1 MRSIAQDFSHLWPK
15 SREAA
20 LAPILSKVT
29 YLKYPEDSNLLG
41 LEKRP
46 DKVIVITS
54 GEDFFAI
61 RPFIFNGFRHFVN
74 RNRSDL
80 PQELLASCLMIAKPT
95 IFVQNPIP
103 FFLAGFS
110 NLQILTDTERNLTL
124 SFRKSSDKA
133 IILSQFEAFLAKNP
147 KTKSLSDL
155 CIQSADELIT
165 NALFNAPVDA
175 DGERMYLN
183 ADRQMPVEYPPDKKA
198 TFFACY
204 SDDRITIGCED
215 TYGSMT
221 VTEMYQYL
229 RTKFSSDLSVPRDSS
244 GGAGLGLKM
253 IMENA
258 ANFYLFSERYRRS
271 LVAASFLLSG
281 LKSNLSN
288 RKHFHWSVS

>member
-1 MRSIAQDFSHLWPK
+1 MRSILQDFAHLWPK
-15 SREAA
+15 SREVA

-54 GEDFFAI
+54 GEDFYAI

-74 RNRSDL
+74 RHRSDL
-80 PQELLASCLMIAKPT
+80 PQELLASCLMIVKPSV
-95 IFVQNPIP
+95 FVQNPIP
-103 FFLAGFS
+103 FFLAGF
-110 NLQILTDTERNLTL
+110 NNIQILNDKERNLTL
-124 SFRKSSDKA
+124 TFKKSSQKGE
-133 IILSQFEAFLAKNP
+133 LLLELHGFLEKNP

-175 DGERMYLN
+175 DGERMFLN
-183 ADRQMPVEYPPDKKA
+183 KDRLDRIEYPADKSA
-198 TFFACY
+198 TLFACY
-204 SDDRITIGCED
+204 SEDRITIGCED
-215 TYGSMT
+215 NYGSMT

-229 RTKFSSDLSVPRDSS
+229 RTKFNNELSVPRESS

-253 IMENA
+253 IMENS

-271 LVAASFLLSG
+271 LIAATFLLSG
-281 LKSNLSN
+281 LKSNMSN
-288 RKHFHWSVS
+288 QKHFHWSVS

>member
-1 MRSIAQDFSHLWPK
+1 MRSILQDFSHLWPK

-80 PQELLASCLMIAKPT
+80 PQELLASCLMIVKPA

-110 NLQILTDTERNLTL
+110 NLQILTDTERNLTV
-124 SFRKSSDKA
+124 SFKKSTQKA
-133 IILSQFEAFLAKNP
+133 EILHELEEFLAKNP
-147 KTKSLSDL
+147 KTKSLSDI

-165 NALFNAPVDA
+165 NALYNAPVDA
-175 DGERMYLN
+175 DGERMFLN
-183 ADRQMPVEYPPDKKA
+183 VDRQEAVEYPPDKKA
-198 TFFACY
+198 TLFACF

-215 TYGSMT
+215 TFGSMT

-229 RTKFSSDLSVPRDSS
+229 RTKFSSDLSIPREST

-253 IMENA
+253 IMENS

-281 LKSNLSN
+281 LKSNMSN

>member
-1 MRSIAQDFSHLWPK
+1 MRSILQDFAHLWPK
-15 SREAA
+15 SRESA

-29 YLKYPEDSNLLG
+29 YLKYPEDTNLLG

-46 DKVIVITS
+46 DKVIIITS

-61 RPFIFNGFRHFVN
+61 RPFIFSGFRHFVN
-74 RNRSDL
+74 RHRSDL
-80 PQELLASCLMIAKPT
+80 PQELLASCLMIVKPT

-110 NLQILTDTERNLTL
+110 NLQILQDKERNLTL
-124 SFRKSSDKA
+124 SFKKSAQKGE
-133 IILSQFEAFLAKNP
+133 LLEELQAFLAKNP
-147 KTKSLSDL
+147 KTHSLSDL
-155 CIQSADELIT
+155 CIQTADELIT

-175 DGERMYLN
+175 DGERMFLN
-183 ADRQMPVEYPPDKKA
+183 KDRLDRIEYPPDKTA
-198 TFFACY
+198 TLFACF

-215 TYGSMT
+215 SYGSMT

-229 RTKFSSDLSVPRDSS
+229 RTKFSNDLSVPRDNT

-253 IMENA
+253 IMENS

-281 LKSNLSN
+281 LKSNMSS

>member
-1 MRSIAQDFSHLWPK
+1 MRSILQDFAHLWPK

-20 LAPILSKVT
+20 LTPILSKVT

-41 LEKRP
+41 LEKKP
-46 DKVIVITS
+46 DKVVVITS

-74 RNRSDL
+74 RHRSDL
-80 PQELLASCLMIAKPT
+80 PQELLASCLMIVKPT

-110 NLQILTDTERNLTL
+110 NLNILHDRERNLTL
-124 SFRKSSDKA
+124 SFRKSTQKSELLA
-133 IILSQFEAFLAKNP
+133 ELEAFLAKNP
-147 KTKSLSDL
+147 KTKSLSDI
-155 CIQSADELIT
+155 CIQTADELIT
-165 NALFNAPVDA
+165 NALYNAPVDA
-175 DGERMYLN
+175 DGERMFLN
-183 ADRQMPVEYPPDKKA
+183 VDRQEIVEYPADKSA
-198 TFFACY
+198 TLFACF

-215 TYGSMT
+215 NYGSMT
-221 VTEMYQYL
+221 LTEMYQYL
-229 RTKFSSDLSVPRDSS
+229 RTKFNNDLSVPKETA

-253 IMENA
+253 IMENS

-281 LKSNLSN
+281 LKSNMST

>member
-1 MRSIAQDFSHLWPK
+1 MRSILQDFAHLWPK

-61 RPFIFNGFRHFVN
+61 RPFIFSGFRHFVN

-80 PQELLASCLMIAKPT
+80 PQELLASCLMITKPS

-110 NLQILTDTERNLTL
+110 NLQILTDSERNLTL
-124 SFRKSSDKA
+124 SFRKSTQKA
-133 IILSQFEAFLAKNP
+133 EVLQELEMFLAKNP
-147 KTKSLSDL
+147 KTKSLSDI

-175 DGERMYLN
+175 DGERMFLN
-183 ADRQMPVEYPPDKKA
+183 VDRQKVVEYPPEKKA
-198 TFFACY
+198 TLFACF

-215 TYGSMT
+215 TFGSMT

-229 RTKFSSDLSVPRDSS
+229 RTKFSSDLSIPRENS

-253 IMENA
+253 IMENS

-281 LKSNLSN
+281 LKSNMSN
-288 RKHFHWSVS
+288 SKHFHWSVS

>member
-1 MRSIAQDFSHLWPK
+1 MRSILQDFSHLWPK

-46 DKVIVITS
+46 DKVVVITS

-74 RNRSDL
+74 RNRGDL
-80 PQELLASCLMIAKPT
+80 PQELLASCLMIVKPSM
-95 IFVQNPIP
+95 FVQNPIP

-124 SFRKSSDKA
+124 SFRKSTQKSE
-133 IILSQFEAFLAKNP
+133 ILHELEVFLAKNP
-147 KTKSLSDL
+147 KTKSLSDI

-175 DGERMYLN
+175 DGERMFLN
-183 ADRQMPVEYPPDKKA
+183 IDRQEAVEYPPDKKA
-198 TFFACY
+198 TLFACF
-204 SDDRITIGCED
+204 SDDRITLGCED
-215 TYGSMT
+215 TFGSMT

-229 RTKFSSDLSVPRDSS
+229 RTNFSSDLSIPRENT

-253 IMENA
+253 IMENS

-281 LKSNLSN
+281 LKSNMSN